1 MITRHRYRIG
11 MLEKERVDIEMQS
24 TTMKRVVVFGGG
36 TGLSNILRGL
46 KRYPIEL
53 TAIVTVAD
61 DGGSS
66 GRLFDQYKVPPP
78 GDVRQVMAA
87 LSDVEPLVEKMFQ
100 YRFEGND
107 SLKGHSLGNLMLT
120 ALTTITGDFARAIEQ
135 MGLVLNIK
143 GKVLPAANQRITL
156 HAELEDG
163 SIITGESKIPLY
175 GRRISKVFIT
185 PQDVKPLPET
195 AATIKNADLI
205 VFGPG
210 SLYTSTL
217 PTLLVQDI
225 RDAVVESA
233 AKKVYVGNL
242 TTQRGETFRYTAS
255 EHVQALY
262 DHAEAP
268 FLDAVLVNNAEAFRR
283 THNLDEQTEPW
294 LVENDLD
301 KLQALVPEVF
311 VQDIATIINGTIV
324 HKTMEVSDMLMSYIE
339 RT

>member
-1 MITRHRYRIG
+1 MP
-11 MLEKERVDIEMQS
+11 S
-24 TTMKRVVVFGGG
+24 TTIKRVVVFGGG
-36 TGLSNILRGL
+36 TGLSTILRGL
-46 KRYPIEL
+46 KRYPIDL

-66 GRLFDQYKVPPP
+66 GRLFDQYDIPPP
-78 GDVRQVMAA
+78 GDIRQVMAA
-87 LSDVEPLVEKMFQ
+87 LSDVEPLIEKMFQ
-100 YRFEGND
+100 YRFEGSD
-107 SLKGHSLGNLMLT
+107 DLKGHSLGNLMLT
-120 ALTTITGDFARAIEQ
+120 ALTNITGDFARAVEQ

-175 GRRISKVFIT
+175 GRKIRNVFIS

-195 AATIKNADLI
+195 AETIKKADLI
-205 VFGPG
+205 IFGPG
-210 SLYTSTL
+210 SLYTSIL
-217 PTLLVQDI
+217 PTILVQDI
-225 RDAVVESA
+225 REAVLASQ
-233 AKKVYVGNL
+233 AKKVYIGNL

-262 DHAEAP
+262 DHAGVP
-268 FLDAVLVNNAEAFRR
+268 FLDAVLVNNADAFRR
-283 THNLDEQTEPW
+283 AYGIPADEEPW

-301 KLQALVPEVF
+301 RLQMLVPEVF
-311 VQDIATIINGTIV
+311 VQEIATVFNGVIM
-324 HKTMEVSDMLMSYIE
+324 HKSADVADVLMRYIE

>member
-1 MITRHRYRIG
+1 MR
-11 MLEKERVDIEMQS
+11 MQS
-24 TTMKRVVVFGGG
+24 TDMKNVVVFGGG

-46 KRYPIEL
+46 KRYPIHL

-66 GRLFDQYKVPPP
+66 GRLFDQYNVPPP

-87 LSDVEPLVEKMFQ
+87 LSDVEPMIEKMFQ
-100 YRFEGND
+100 HRFDGTD
-107 SLKGHSLGNLMLT
+107 GLKGHSLGNLMLT

-135 MGLVLNIK
+135 MGVVLNIK

-175 GRRISKVFIT
+175 GRKIRNVFIT

-225 RDAVVESA
+225 RDAVLASS

-242 TTQRGETFRYTAS
+242 ATQRGETYRYTAS

-262 DHAEAP
+262 EHAGEP

-283 THNLDEQTEPW
+283 THGLDPDEEPW
-294 LVENDLD
+294 LVENDLE

-311 VQDIATIINGTIV
+311 VQEIATILDGTIM
-324 HKTMEVSDMLMSYIE
+324 HKTAEVSDMLMHYIE

>member
-1 MITRHRYRIG
+1 
-11 MLEKERVDIEMQS
+11 MLKKERVDSPMQS
-24 TTMKRVVVFGGG
+24 QNRKKVVMFGGG

-46 KRYPIEL
+46 KRYPIDL

-66 GRLFDQYKVPPP
+66 GRLFDQYDIPPP

-100 YRFEGND
+100 YRFEGSD
-107 SLKGHSLGNLMLT
+107 DLKGHSLGNLMLT
-120 ALTTITGDFARAIEQ
+120 ALTTITGDFARAVEQ

-175 GRRISKVFIT
+175 GRRIRTVFIT

-195 AATIKNADLI
+195 ADTIKNADLI

-217 PTLLVQDI
+217 PTILVKDI
-225 RDAVVESA
+225 REAVLESS
-233 AKKVYVGNL
+233 AKKVYIGNL
-242 TTQRGETFRYTAS
+242 TTQKGETYRYTAS
-255 EHVQALY
+255 EHVRALY
-262 DHAEAP
+262 DHAGEP
-268 FLDAVLVNNAEAFRR
+268 FLDAVLVNDMEEFRKTNSLNANR
-283 THNLDEQTEPW
+283 EPW
-294 LVENDLD
+294 LVENDLE
-301 KLQALVPEVF
+301 KLAMLVSEVF
-311 VQDIATIINGTIV
+311 VQEIATITNGSVI
-324 HKTMEVSDMLMSYIE
+324 HKSMEVADVLMRYME
-339 RT
+339 NVEGG

>member
-1 MITRHRYRIG
+1 MQTTDVKRI
-11 MLEKERVDIEMQS
+11 
-24 TTMKRVVVFGGG
+24 VVFGGG

-46 KRYPIEL
+46 KRFPVGL

-66 GRLFDQYKVPPP
+66 GRLFDQYDIPPP

-87 LSDVEPLVEKMFQ
+87 LSDVEPLIEKMFQ
-100 YRFEGND
+100 YRFDGTD
-107 SLKGHSLGNLMLT
+107 DLKGHSLGNLMLT
-120 ALTTITGDFARAIEQ
+120 ALTEITGDFTRAVEQ
-135 MGLVLNIK
+135 MGAVLNIK

-175 GRRISKVFIT
+175 GRKIRNVFIT

-195 AATIKNADLI
+195 ANTIKNADLI

-217 PTLLVQDI
+217 PTILVKDI
-225 RDAVVESA
+225 RQAVLESS
-233 AKKVYVGNL
+233 AKKIYIGNL
-242 TTQRGETFRYTAS
+242 TTQRGETYRYTAS

-262 DHAEAP
+262 DHAGQS
-268 FLDAVLVNNAEAFRR
+268 FLDAVLVNDVDAFKRR
-283 THNLDEQTEPW
+283 YRIDGNTEPW
-294 LVENDLD
+294 LVENDLQQ
-301 KLQALVPEVF
+301 LRTLVPEVF
-311 VQDIATIINGTIV
+311 VQEIATMMNGNIV
-324 HKTMEVSDMLMSYIE
+324 HKTMEVADVLMNYIE
-339 RT
+339 KT

>member
-1 MITRHRYRIG
+1 
-11 MLEKERVDIEMQS
+11 MQS
-24 TTMKRVVVFGGG
+24 TIKKRVVVFGGG

-66 GRLFDQYKVPPP
+66 GRLLDQYNVPPP
-78 GDVRQVMAA
+78 GDIRQVMAA
-87 LSDVEPLVEKMFQ
+87 LSDVEPMIEKMFQ
-100 YRFEGND
+100 HRFEGSD
-107 SLKGHSLGNLMLT
+107 GLKGHSLGNLMLT
-120 ALTTITGDFARAIEQ
+120 ALTTITGDFARAVEQ
-135 MGLVLNIK
+135 MGAVLNIK
-143 GKVLPAANQRITL
+143 GTVLPAANQRITL

-175 GRRISKVFIT
+175 GRKIRNVFIT

-195 AATIKNADLI
+195 ADTIKNADLI

-225 RDAVVESA
+225 REAILESA

-242 TTQRGETFRYTAS
+242 TTQRGETYRYTAS

-262 DHAEAP
+262 DHAGAP
-268 FLDAVLVNNAEAFRR
+268 FLDAVLVNNVEAFRR
-283 THNLDEQTEPW
+283 MHNLAENEEPW
-294 LVENDLD
+294 LVENDLEC
-301 KLQALVPEVF
+301 LQALVPEVF
-311 VQDIATIINGTIV
+311 VQEIASLIDGTV
-324 HKTMEVSDMLMSYIE
+324 MHKTMEVSDMLMRYIE

>member
-1 MITRHRYRIG
+1 
-11 MLEKERVDIEMQS
+11 MQS
-24 TTMKRVVVFGGG
+24 TGMKRVVVFGGG

-46 KRYPIEL
+46 KRYPIGL

-66 GRLFDQYKVPPP
+66 GRLFDQYDIPPP
-78 GDVRQVMAA
+78 GDIRQVMAA
-87 LSDVEPLVEKMFQ
+87 LSDVEPLIEKMFQ
-100 YRFEGND
+100 YRFEGTD
-107 SLKGHSLGNLMLT
+107 DLKGHSLGNLMLT
-120 ALTTITGDFARAIEQ
+120 ALTEITGDFARAVEQ
-135 MGLVLNIK
+135 MGVVLNIK

-175 GRRISKVFIT
+175 GRKIRNVFIT

-195 AATIKNADLI
+195 ADTIKKADLI

-217 PTLLVQDI
+217 PTILVNDI
-225 RDAVVESA
+225 REAVLNSS
-233 AKKVYVGNL
+233 AKKVYIGNL
-242 TTQRGETFRYTAS
+242 TTQRGETYRYTAS

-262 DHAEAP
+262 DHAGEP
-268 FLDAVLVNNAEAFRR
+268 FLDAVLVNDTEAFRR
-283 THNLDEQTEPW
+283 THGISGKSEPW
-294 LVENDLD
+294 LVENDLQQ
-301 KLQALVPEVF
+301 LQMLVPEVF
-311 VQDIATIINGTIV
+311 VQEVATIMNGNIA
-324 HKTMEVSDMLMSYIE
+324 HKTMEVADVLMRYIE

>member
-1 MITRHRYRIG
+1 MN
-11 MLEKERVDIEMQS
+11 MQS
-24 TTMKRVVVFGGG
+24 TIKKRVVVFGGG

-66 GRLFDQYKVPPP
+66 GRLLDQYNVPPP
-78 GDVRQVMAA
+78 GDIRQVMAA
-87 LSDVEPLVEKMFQ
+87 LSDVEPMIEKMFQ
-100 YRFEGND
+100 HRFEGSD
-107 SLKGHSLGNLMLT
+107 GLKGHSLGNLMLT
-120 ALTTITGDFARAIEQ
+120 ALTTITGDFARAVEQ
-135 MGLVLNIK
+135 MGAVLNIK
-143 GKVLPAANQRITL
+143 GTVLPAANQRITL

-175 GRRISKVFIT
+175 GRKIRNVFIT

-195 AATIKNADLI
+195 ADTIKNADLI

-225 RDAVVESA
+225 REAILESA

-242 TTQRGETFRYTAS
+242 TTQRGETYRYTAS

-262 DHAEAP
+262 DHAGAP
-268 FLDAVLVNNAEAFRR
+268 FLDAVLVNNVEAFRR
-283 THNLDEQTEPW
+283 MHNLAENEEPW
-294 LVENDLD
+294 LVENDLEC
-301 KLQALVPEVF
+301 LQALVPEVF
-311 VQDIATIINGTIV
+311 VQEIASLIDGTV
-324 HKTMEVSDMLMSYIE
+324 MHKTMEVSDMLMRYIE

>member
-1 MITRHRYRIG
+1 
-11 MLEKERVDIEMQS
+11 MLKKERVDMNMQS
-24 TTMKRVVVFGGG
+24 TKRKRVVVFGGG

-66 GRLFDQYKVPPP
+66 GRLFDQYNVPPP
-78 GDVRQVMAA
+78 GDIRQVMAA
-87 LSDVEPLVEKMFQ
+87 LSDVEPMIEKMFQ
-100 YRFEGND
+100 HRFEGSD
-107 SLKGHSLGNLMLT
+107 GLKGHSLGNLMLT
-120 ALTTITGDFARAIEQ
+120 ALTTITGDFARAVEQ
-135 MGLVLNIK
+135 MGAVLNIK
-143 GKVLPAANQRITL
+143 GTVLPAANQRITL

-175 GRRISKVFIT
+175 GRKIRNVFIT

-195 AATIKNADLI
+195 ADTIKNADLI

-225 RDAVVESA
+225 REAILEST

-242 TTQRGETFRYTAS
+242 TTQRGETYRYTAS

-262 DHAEAP
+262 DHAGEP
-268 FLDAVLVNNAEAFRR
+268 FLDAVLVNNVEAFRR
-283 THNLDEQTEPW
+283 MHNLAENEEPW
-294 LVENDLD
+294 LVENDLEC
-301 KLQALVPEVF
+301 LQALVPEVF
-311 VQDIATIINGTIV
+311 VQEIASLIDGTV
-324 HKTMEVSDMLMSYIE
+324 MHKTMEVSDMLMRYIE